1 LSAGNR
7 FDRTAE
13 RYAEHARR
21 RDWSD
26 FLGWCRPGPSDRAL
40 DVAGGPGML
49 SAALLPLV
57 AHATVVDVAPALLA
71 MAPEGVETVAA
82 RAEQLPFGPAEFDL
96 VTCVMSLHH
105 VARPPRVLDE
115 MVRVLAP
122 RGRIVLED
130 AIADND
136 PAIARR
142 WEQIERLRDPE
153 HMRLLEQGEAR
164 NHLVTAG
171 MRVEAEETWLRTVD
185 TARWIETAGVA
196 EDVAPRIR
204 EMVGAP
210 SFEQRMWRGRFRSPV
225 RESGPGK

>member
-1 LSAGNR
+1 MSAGNR

-13 RYAEHARR
+13 TYAEHARR

-26 FLGWCRPGPSDRAL
+26 FIGWCRPSPDDRAL
-40 DVAGGPGML
+40 DVAGGPGVL
-49 SAALLPLV
+49 SGALLPLV
-57 AHATVVDVAPALLA
+57 ASATVVDVAEALLA
-71 MAPEGVETVAA
+71 MAPAGVAAVNA
-82 RAEQLPFGPAEFDL
+82 RAEQLPFGSDEFDL

-122 RGRIVLED
+122 GGRIVLED

-142 WEQIERLRDPE
+142 WEEIERLRDGE

-164 NHLVTAG
+164 NHLVVAG
-171 MRVEAEETWLRTVD
+171 LKVDAEETWLRTLD
-185 TARWIETAGVA
+185 TARWTAIAGTS
-196 EDVAPRIR
+196 EDVVQRIR

-210 SFEQRMWRGRFRSPV
+210 SFEQRMWRGRFSLR
-225 RESGPGK
+225 